1 MCLGRLGFLRRNH
14 AQLREMAD
22 FCVLTPAPRTR
33 VRVRGVVLQK
43 SSHFRSLRLAHPLAR
58 PSGSRFARRSP
69 PKASLSSVHLGG
81 EESQICTF
89 RHRSAYVIA
98 AKISPPFFA
107 SKPLAPILN
116 DPRRNT
122 ASSMRVTLFCALAS
136 LSCLRLVGL
145 VTNRL
150 VAHRSGSIFS
160 APPLCLTRA
169 RQGADHPKSSPVRLR
184 ASRQSV

>member
-1 MCLGRLGFLRRNH
+1 MLLCLGRLGFLRRNH

-22 FCVLTPAPRTR
+22 FRVLTPAPRTR

-43 SSHFRSLRLAHPLAR
+43 SSHFRSLRLAD
-58 PSGSRFARRSP
+58 
-69 PKASLSSVHLGG
+69 GG

-122 ASSMRVTLFCALAS
+122 ASSMRVTSFCALAS

-145 VTNRL
+145 VANRL

-160 APPLCLTRA
+160 SPPLCLTRA
-169 RQGADHPKSSPVRLR
+169 RRGVYHPKSSPVRLR
-184 ASRQSV
+184 PTQQKV